1 MTRRLL
7 ATASLAAVLTGG
19 FVALAT
25 PANALCVGGE
35 SQRTPGTYH
44 GLCVLLDTNGG

>member
-25 PANALCVGGE
+25 PANALCIGSE
-35 SQRTPGTYH
+35 SQRHPGVYQA
-44 GLCVLLDTNGG
+44 LCIGTDN